1 MTFFRGK
8 TIDKLED
15 CFRAYTEEE
24 KLEGNEAYFC
34 PTCKARHSAT
44 KALRIHRFP
53 HCLVL
58 HIKRFKG
65 FNRTHYKLSSNVT
78 FPLHGLNL
86 APFSTAVK
94 GASRSDRE
102 QPPGLYDLYAVSNHT
117 GSLDSG
123 HYTAY
128 VKVADPEHEDEQ
140 KWLLL
145 ADDKVSDV
153 RLPCPR
159 RSEAVRMQ
167 SDTWRQPLPANADCH
182 DANDEES
189 AWLCRLRRNQS
200 YLPRHTCYFTCK
212 ECKPQRQRMS
222 DGRHSAGAVKD
233 EPWPHIGPEVTE
245 RVDQVGAGAHL
256 SCSLCC
262 VHEWCKT
269 YQNASPATDTRE
281 DVGEDHVHANT

>member
-34 PTCKARHSAT
+34 PACRGRHSAT

-53 HCLVL
+53 RCLVL

-65 FNRTHYKLSSNVT
+65 LNRTHYKLSSNVS

-86 APFSTAVK
+86 APFSTAAPLGK
-94 GASRSDRE
+94 AASHSDRSA
-102 QPPGLYDLYAVSNHT
+102 PGLYDLYAVSNHT

-128 VKVADPEHEDEQ
+128 AKVADPESEGDQ

-153 RLPCPR
+153 RLRCP
-159 RSEAVRMQ
+159 
-167 SDTWRQPLPANADCH
+167 
-182 DANDEES
+182 
-189 AWLCRLRRNQS
+189 
-200 YLPRHTCYFTCK
+200 
-212 ECKPQRQRMS
+212 
-222 DGRHSAGAVKD
+222 
-233 EPWPHIGPEVTE
+233 
-245 RVDQVGAGAHL
+245 
-256 SCSLCC
+256 
-262 VHEWCKT
+262 
-269 YQNASPATDTRE
+269 ASPWHLCSCAR
-281 DVGEDHVHANT
+281 VFL